1 MGVTGWGLSD
11 WVLIA
16 LNVGLSV
23 SLPIITRLKLA
34 TSARLREAVLYSKPG
49 RIAAWTVMLSG
60 VACLSGLLFAF
71 FAVQYPVAW
80 SSLLLAVGALSA
92 GFWYAS
98 RYHRTLQQMVRE
110 HQTQV
115 EPPA

>member
-1 MGVTGWGLSD
+1 MGVAGWGLGD
-11 WVLIA
+11 WALIA

-60 VACLSGLLFAF
+60 VACLSGLLSALL
-71 FAVQYPVAW
+71 AVRYPVAW
-80 SSLLLAVGALSA
+80 SSLLLAVGVLSA
-92 GFWYAS
+92 VLWYAR
-98 RYHRTLQQMVRE
+98 RYHRTLQHMMRE
-110 HQTQV
+110 HQTRV